1 LSLQRLNLDRY
12 TYRSLQQYSIICC
25 MYKMKQNDISN
36 NTYMQREAIKNN
48 MNYNEDI
55 LLQTLKYKYS
65 I

>member
-1 LSLQRLNLDRY
+1 
-12 TYRSLQQYSIICC
+12 

-55 LLQTLKYKYS
+55 LLQTLKYKYR